1 MLLVAFLAACTTP
14 AETEPPSPSDTDDT
28 PETDDTGGADT
39 DDTGGADTD
48 DTSGEGTEPPRT
60 LSSGEHTLEHEGL
73 SRLFRLYL
81 PADLPAGAPLV
92 VTLHGYGGSA
102 GGIQGYS
109 GLDAQADEHGFAV
122 VYPQAMV
129 DTWGWR
135 CWDVGY
141 CSYAEGELDDVGFVR
156 EVIELVRADQGL
168 DSVLVTGMSNGG
180 DMTYRMACHASDIV
194 DVTAPVA
201 GCLMGWLADD
211 CAPATPPP
219 MLHIHGNADN
229 ITLWDGDPT
238 YKAGGYYSTLD
249 SIGFVAGLHETT
261 DYTTET
267 DGDIIVHSWATA
279 AESVPV
285 QLYEIDGGRHDW
297 PSGDELDA
305 ASLMWSFFVEQTQ

>member
-28 PETDDTGGADT
+28 PET